1 MKIYHGLLVLIRE
14 VKDWLEELQM
24 YEAPDRLLL
33 AAHVR
38 NMLLAANG
46 RLSLLDAASK
56 PTTPGSRR
64 WSVGDRI
71 IELRYP
77 QKYVD
82 ASNERIHGHLTQIG
96 KLVAKAYRRRHSR
109 APMRTTRYVDGAPRQ
124 ICVYLAADL
133 DLLDGYIEEILGTP
147 PAMTAVRR

>member
-1 MKIYHGLLVLIRE
+1 VLIRE
-14 VKDWLEELQM
+14 VKDLLEELQM

-33 AAHVR
+33 ADHVR
-38 NMLLAANG
+38 NVLLAANG
-46 RLSLLDAASK
+46 RLSLPDATGEPITS
-56 PTTPGSRR
+56 GSRV

-71 IELRYP
+71 IELGYP

-96 KLVAKAYRRRHSR
+96 KFVAKAYRRRHSR
-109 APMRTTRYVDGAPRQ
+109 SPMRTTRYVDGAPRQ
-124 ICVYLAADL
+124 VCVYMAADL

-147 PAMTAVRR
+147 PAILAAGR